1 MNKKEQIE
9 ELARDIEKSLER
21 AKSVVGSMNKGIGY
35 WIAEDLVNKNYR
47 KVIPNVDFVVRAGE
61 LPTIQEQI
69 EEIRTNIW
77 HENTTLSEVC
87 DYIIRKQQEV
97 REQTAKEIIT
107 YLRQFEGY
115 ANIAA
120 EELVKKYSIEEIGE

>member
-9 ELARDIEKSLER
+9 ELARDIEKSLEH

-61 LPTIQEQI
+61 LSTIQM
-69 EEIRTNIW
+69 NA
-77 HENTTLSEVC
+77 
-87 DYIIRKQQEV
+87 RKE
-97 REQTAKEIIT
+97 TAKEILDLIDNESNGQTVMIT
-107 YLRQFEGY
+107 
-115 ANIAA
+115 NIIR
-120 EELVKKYSIEEIGE
+120 KKYGVEVEE